1 MFVHSDTYKYRLQF
15 CPSVE
20 FSRPCLLCSGELCD
34 VNIDECAS
42 QPCVN
47 GATCQDGI
55 NSYTC
60 QCSPGEDRGCSIV
73 GEPVVV

>member
-1 MFVHSDTYKYRLQF
+1 MESSTQRNLEF

-20 FSRPCLLCSGELCD
+20 FSRPCLLFSGELCD

-60 QCSPGEDRGCSIV
+60 QCSPGKDQGCSVV